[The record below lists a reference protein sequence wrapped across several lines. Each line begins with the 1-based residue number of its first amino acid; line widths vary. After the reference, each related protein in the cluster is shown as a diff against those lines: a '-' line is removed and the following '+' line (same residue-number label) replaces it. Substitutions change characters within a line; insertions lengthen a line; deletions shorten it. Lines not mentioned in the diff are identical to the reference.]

1 MRSTLILAILLF
13 APFAL
18 AQDWAKKLMEG
29 SPRHQ
34 EWMELKNGSRTV
46 KAFVVYPEIKEKATV
61 VVLIHEIMG
70 LTDWVMLTA
79 DLLAKEGFIVIAPDF
94 LSEMGP
100 NKGRTD
106 SFADVGKAREAISG
120 LSPDQIT
127 GDLNATC
134 DYGKGLPAS
143 NGKLVVG
150 GFCWGGTQTFRFATQ
165 RADLKASLV
174 FYGSPPTDA
183 SLLSKIASPV
193 YGFYGGNDAR
203 INATIPDTEK
213 AMKAAGKTYEPVT
226 YEGAGHGFM
235 RAGQMPEAQ
244 EANAKGRSAAWERIL
259 KILKGIS

>member
-1 MRSTLILAILLF
+1 MRSTLIIAI
-13 APFAL
+13 FAL
-18 AQDWAKKLMEG
+18 ASLVPAQDWAKKLMEG

-34 EWMELKNGSRTV
+34 EWVDLKSGARTV

-100 NKGRTD
+100 SKGRTD
-106 SFADVGKAREAISG
+106 SFPDVGKAREAISG
-120 LSPDQIT
+120 LPAEQVS
-127 GDLNATC
+127 GDLNAAC
-134 DYGKGLPAS
+134 DYGKALAAS

-165 RADLKASLV
+165 RNDLKASLV
-174 FYGSPPTDA
+174 FYGSAPTDA
-183 SLLSKIASPV
+183 SLLSKISAPV
-193 YGFYGGNDAR
+193 YGFYGSNDAR

-213 AMKAAGKTYEPVT
+213 AMKAAGKSYEPVL

-235 RAGQMPEAQ
+235 RAGQMPDAQ
-244 EANAKGRSAAWERIL
+244 EPNVKGRNSAWERIL
-259 KILKGIS
+259 KILKGL